1 MGGVLGTQRRREE
14 SGNSGLT
21 AMLKFYGYKQCG
33 TCRKAEQ
40 FLQQA
45 GAAYE
50 FIDITLNPPGA
61 EELAVIA
68 ARAGGSL
75 NKLFNTSGVQYRE
88 LKIKERLPA
97 LSDQEI
103 LALLAGNGRL
113 IKRPL
118 ITDGKHATVGFDA
131 ERFAAVWR

>member
-1 MGGVLGTQRRREE
+1 
-14 SGNSGLT
+14 
-21 AMLKFYGYKQCG
+21 MLKFYGYKQCG

-40 FLQQA
+40 FLQQS
-45 GAAYE
+45 GVAYE

-61 EELAVIA
+61 EELSAIV
-68 ARAGGSL
+68 ARAGVPL

-88 LKIKERLPA
+88 LKIKERLPT
-97 LSDQEI
+97 LSNPEI

-118 ITDGKHATVGFDA
+118 ITGGKRATVGFDA

>member
-1 MGGVLGTQRRREE
+1 
-14 SGNSGLT
+14 
-21 AMLKFYGYKQCG
+21 MLKFYGYKQCG

-45 GAAYE
+45 NIAYE
-50 FIDITLNPPGA
+50 FVDITLNPPGA
-61 EELAVIA
+61 EELAAIV
-68 ARAGGSL
+68 ARAGVSL

-88 LKIKERLPA
+88 LKIKDRLPA
-97 LSDQEI
+97 LSEQEI

-118 ITDGKHATVGFDA
+118 ITDGQRATVGFDA

>member
-1 MGGVLGTQRRREE
+1 
-14 SGNSGLT
+14 
-21 AMLKFYGYKQCG
+21 MLKFYGYKQCG

-40 FLQQA
+40 FLQQV

-50 FIDITLNPPGA
+50 FIDITLNPPGV
-61 EELAVIA
+61 EELAAIVE
-68 ARAGGSL
+68 RANVSL

-97 LSDQEI
+97 LSEPEI

-118 ITDGKHATVGFDA
+118 VTDGKRATVGFNA
-131 ERFAAVWR
+131 EQFAAVWG

>member
-1 MGGVLGTQRRREE
+1 
-14 SGNSGLT
+14 
-21 AMLKFYGYKQCG
+21 MLKFYGYKQCG

-45 GAAYE
+45 NIAYE
-50 FIDITLNPPGA
+50 FIDITLNPPGT
-61 EELAVIA
+61 EELAAIV
-68 ARAGGSL
+68 ARAGVSL

-88 LKIKERLPA
+88 LKIKERLPT
-97 LSDQEI
+97 LSEQEI
-103 LALLAGNGRL
+103 LVLLAGNGRL

-118 ITDGKHATVGFDA
+118 IIDGQRATVGFDA